1 MIPKPYIAQWKDH
14 APWSSFEQVE
24 QDLVIIYHQHVANV
38 KIMLH
43 ERLVERHEDF
53 ITHY

>member
-1 MIPKPYIAQWKDH
+1 MIPKTYIANWKNNTL
-14 APWSSFEQVE
+14 WNSLEEGE
-24 QDLVIIYHQHVANV
+24 QDLAIIYHQHVANV

-43 ERLVERHEDF
+43 KRLVERHEDF